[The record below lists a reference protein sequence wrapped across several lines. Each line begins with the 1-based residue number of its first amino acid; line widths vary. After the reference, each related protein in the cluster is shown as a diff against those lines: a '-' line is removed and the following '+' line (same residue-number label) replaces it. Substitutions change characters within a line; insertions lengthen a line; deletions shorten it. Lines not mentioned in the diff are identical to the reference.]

1 MKKIFKSSLLIVLAS
16 TLVGCTTSQ
25 IVYYATALSLEDILN
40 AADKNF
46 TRDSEIY
53 LTDEALEEIN
63 KTNGFTLTLARTTL
77 WTENALYM
85 YGSNNVNSGYL
96 NDGNHMK
103 HFYLDNGSNDIDS
116 EDATN
121 VIVDRDDG
129 EHNIHTFDGFGT
141 LHKIKSKSLNLN
153 ERFDLDGNNRTRAM
167 TFGEGDDEIKQE
179 FMYFIAPLFRNVDN
193 YFDFS
198 RVEVS
203 LIDDVVTYSLY
214 TDDNLDMLDNE
225 NGLFA
230 KAEVRNIGLT
240 TIPVV
245 NAYFDS
251 LNI

>member
-85 YGSNNVNSGYL
+85 HDSNNVNSGYL
-96 NDGNHMK
+96 NDGDHMK
-103 HFYLDNGSNDIDS
+103 HFYLKNGSSDLTSLDG
-116 EDATN
+116 AN
-121 VIVDRDDG
+121 VIIDRDDG

-141 LHKIKSKSLNLN
+141 LHKIKNLNLD
-153 ERFDLDGNNRTRAM
+153 ERFVLDGNNRTRAM

-203 LIDDVVTYSLY
+203 LIDGVVTYSLY
-214 TDDNLDMLDNE
+214 TDDHLDMLDNAD
-225 NGLFA
+225 GLFA
-230 KAEVRNIGLT
+230 QAKVKDINLT
-240 TIPVV
+240 SIPVIE
-245 NAYFDS
+245 AYFA
-251 LNI
+251 NQN

>member
-46 TRDSEIY
+46 TRESTIY
-53 LTDEALEEIN
+53 LTSDSLEEIN

-85 YGSNNVNSGYL
+85 YDSNNVNSGYL
-96 NDGNHMK
+96 NEDGNMK
-103 HFYLDNGSNDIDS
+103 HFYLKNGSSDIDS

-129 EHNIHTFDGFGT
+129 KHNIHTFDGFGT
-141 LHKIKSKSLNLN
+141 LHKIKSKSLDLN
-153 ERFDLDGNNRTRAM
+153 KRFVLDGNNRTRAM

-203 LIDDVVTYSLY
+203 LIDGVVTYSLFAS
-214 TDDNLDMLDNE
+214 NHLDMLDNAD
-225 NGLFA
+225 GLFA
-230 KAEVRNIGLT
+230 QAKVKDINLT
-240 TIPVV
+240 SIPVIE
-245 NAYFDS
+245 AYFA
-251 LNI
+251 N

>member
-25 IVYYATALSLEDILN
+25 IVYHATALSLEDILN

-85 YGSNNVNSGYL
+85 YDSNNVNSGYL
-96 NDGNHMK
+96 NEDGNMK
-103 HFYLDNGSNDIDS
+103 HFYLKNGSSDIDS
-116 EDATN
+116 EDATD

-129 EHNIHTFDGFGT
+129 KHNIHTFDGFGT
-141 LHKIKSKSLNLN
+141 LHKIKIKSLNLD
-153 ERFDLDGNNRTRAM
+153 ERFIMGENNHSRVM
-167 TFGEGDDEIKQE
+167 TFTDEDDKIKQE

-214 TDDNLDMLDNE
+214 TDDHLNMLDNAD
-225 NGLFA
+225 GLFA
-230 KAEVRNIGLT
+230 QAKVKDIGKT

-245 NAYFDS
+245 KAYFDS
-251 LNI
+251 LNL

>member
-103 HFYLDNGSNDIDS
+103 HFYLENGSNDIDS

-141 LHKIKSKSLNLN
+141 LHKIKNLNLN
-153 ERFDLDGNNRTRAM
+153 ERFVLDGNNNRTRAM

-179 FMYFIAPLFRNVDN
+179 FMYFIAPLFKNVDN

-203 LIDDVVTYSLY
+203 LIDGVVTYSLFAS
-214 TDDNLDMLDNE
+214 NHQEMLNKED
-225 NGLFA
+225 GLFA
-230 KAEVRNIGLT
+230 KAEVKNINST
-240 TIPVV
+240 TIPAVD
-245 NAYFDS
+245 AYFAS
-251 LNI
+251 LNL

>member
-25 IVYYATALSLEDILN
+25 IIYYATALSLEDILN

-53 LTDEALEEIN
+53 LTDEALEKIN

-103 HFYLDNGSNDIDS
+103 HFYLKNGSSDIDS
-116 EDATN
+116 KDGSN

-141 LHKIKSKSLNLN
+141 LHKIKNLHLD
-153 ERFDLDGNNRTRAM
+153 ERFIMGENNRSRVM
-167 TFGEGDDEIKQE
+167 TFTDEDDEIKQE
-179 FMYFIAPLFRNVDN
+179 FMYFIAPLFKNVDN

-214 TDDNLDMLDNE
+214 TDDDLDMLDNAD
-225 NGLFA
+225 GLFA
-230 KAEVRNIGLT
+230 QAKVKDIDST
-240 TIPVV
+240 TIPVIY
-245 NAYFDS
+245 AYFA
-251 LNI
+251 NQN

>member
-46 TRDSEIY
+46 TRESTIY
-53 LTDEALEEIN
+53 LTSDALEKIN

-85 YGSNNVNSGYL
+85 HGSNNVNSGYL
-96 NDGNHMK
+96 NEDGNMK
-103 HFYLDNGSNDIDS
+103 HFYLKNGSNDIDS
-116 EDATN
+116 EDASN

-129 EHNIHTFDGFGT
+129 KHNIHTFDGFGT
-141 LHKIKSKSLNLN
+141 LHKIKSLDLNK
-153 ERFDLDGNNRTRAM
+153 RFVLDGNNRTRAM

-214 TDDNLDMLDNE
+214 TDDRLNMLDNAD
-225 NGLFA
+225 GLFA
-230 KAEVRNIGLT
+230 QAKVKDIGKT

-245 NAYFDS
+245 KAYFDS
-251 LNI
+251 LNL

>member
-46 TRDSEIY
+46 TRESTIY
-53 LTDEALEEIN
+53 LTSDSLEEIN

-96 NDGNHMK
+96 NEDGSMK
-103 HFYLDNGSNDIDS
+103 HFYLKHGSSDIAS
-116 EDATN
+116 EDASN

-129 EHNIHTFDGFGT
+129 KHNIHTFDGFGT
-141 LHKIKSKSLNLN
+141 LHKIKSKSLDLN
-153 ERFDLDGNNRTRAM
+153 KRFVLDGNNRTRAM

-203 LIDDVVTYSLY
+203 LIDGVVTYSLY
-214 TDDNLDMLDNE
+214 TDDHLDMLDNAD
-225 NGLFA
+225 GLFA
-230 KAEVRNIGLT
+230 QAKVKDIDST
-240 TIPVV
+240 TIPVI
-245 NAYFDS
+245 NAYFA
-251 LNI
+251 NQN

>member
-46 TRDSEIY
+46 TRNSEIY
-53 LTDEALEEIN
+53 LTNEALEKIN

-103 HFYLDNGSNDIDS
+103 HFYLENGSSDIAS

-141 LHKIKSKSLNLN
+141 LHKIKNLNLN
-153 ERFDLDGNNRTRAM
+153 ERFVLDGNNRTRAM

-179 FMYFIAPLFRNVDN
+179 FMYFIAPLFKNVDN

-214 TDDNLDMLDNE
+214 TDDHLDMLDNE

-230 KAEVRNIGLT
+230 KAEVKDIDST

-245 NAYFDS
+245 DAYFAS
-251 LNI
+251 LNL

>member
-46 TRDSEIY
+46 TRESTIY
-53 LTDEALEEIN
+53 LTSDALEKIN

-85 YGSNNVNSGYL
+85 YDSNNVNSGYL

-103 HFYLDNGSNDIDS
+103 HFYLKHGSSDIAS
-116 EDATN
+116 EDASN

-129 EHNIHTFDGFGT
+129 KHNIHTFDGFGT
-141 LHKIKSKSLNLN
+141 LHKIKSLDLNK
-153 ERFDLDGNNRTRAM
+153 RFVLDGNNRTRAM

-214 TDDNLDMLDNE
+214 TDDHLDMLDNAD
-225 NGLFA
+225 GLFA
-230 KAEVRNIGLT
+230 QAKVKDIDST
-240 TIPVV
+240 TIPVI
-245 NAYFDS
+245 NAYFA
-251 LNI
+251 NQN